1 MVGKPSSYAR
11 SSNIP
16 TGIHHAG
23 RLELVGRDRE
33 EGMEKQDVEKE
44 KRGELA
50 DCCELAPVSEGE
62 EENDED
68 MLAACINIGMQNSR
82 CVGTSCKA
90 DA

>member
-1 MVGKPSSYAR
+1 
-11 SSNIP
+11 
-16 TGIHHAG
+16 
-23 RLELVGRDRE
+23 
-33 EGMEKQDVEKE
+33 MEKQDVEKE

-82 CVGTSCKA
+82 YAGT
-90 DA
+90 

>member
-1 MVGKPSSYAR
+1 MGKPPSHTR
-11 SSNIP
+11 SSNI
-16 TGIHHAG
+16 HHAA
-23 RLELVGRDRE
+23 RLDLAGRDRE

-82 CVGTSCKA
+82 YLNCVQRVQFLL
-90 DA
+90 

>member
-1 MVGKPSSYAR
+1 MVGKPSSHIR
-11 SSNIP
+11 SSSIP
-16 TGIHHAG
+16 TGIHHAA
-23 RLELVGRDRE
+23 RLDLVGRDRE

-82 CVGTSCKA
+82 YMKWIQEL
-90 DA
+90 